1 MGAIEEFSSEA
12 IAIER
17 RNGVGTLWL
26 NRPEKR
32 NAMNEALWTGLTAGL
47 EALESD
53 GETRAIVLAG
63 HGHSFCVGLDLAL
76 LGGGKNSGDAS
87 GGDAKEGGFSGAL
100 SGATANLRQL
110 ANTKSIQA
118 SITRIAK
125 TSVPVIAAIHGW
137 CIGGGLD
144 IATAC
149 DIRIAS
155 KDALFGIRETKI
167 GIVADVGTLQRLPK
181 IVTAGHVAELAYTGK
196 DIDAARAEKIGL
208 VNEVHADAK
217 ATYQAAFDM
226 ALEIAANAP
235 LAVRGTKF
243 VLEQGEDLTTDQS
256 LLLNGIWTMITTL
269 NSQDLGEAMNAF
281 MEKRSPEFKGR

>member
-1 MGAIEEFSSEA
+1 MGAIEEFESEA
-12 IAIER
+12 ISIER
-17 RNGVGTLWL
+17 KGNVGTLWL
-26 NRPEKR
+26 DRPDKR
-32 NAMNEALWTGLTAGL
+32 NAMNPALWNGLVAGL
-47 EALESD
+47 QALESD

-63 HGHSFCVGLDLAL
+63 RGHSFCVGLDLAM
-76 LGGGKNSGDAS
+76 LGGGGAS
-87 GGDAKEGGFSGAL
+87 SEGGESFAGKQ

-110 ANTKSIQA
+110 ELTKSIQNA
-118 SITRIAK
+118 ITAIAK
-125 TSVPVIAAIHGW
+125 TSVPVIAAVHGW

-144 IATAC
+144 IITAC

-208 VNEVHADAK
+208 VNDVHEDFE
-217 ATYQAAFDM
+217 ATYEAAFTM
-226 ALEIAANAP
+226 AMEIAANAP

-243 VLEQGEDLTTDQS
+243 VLEQGEEMTTEQS
-256 LLLNGIWTMITTL
+256 LMLNGIWTMITTL
-269 NSQDLGEAMNAF
+269 NSNDLQEAMKAF
-281 MEKRSPEFKGR
+281 MEKRAPDFEGN

>member
-1 MGAIEEFSSEA
+1 MGAIENFSCKA

-26 NRPEKR
+26 DRPEKR
-32 NAMNEALWTGLTAGL
+32 NAIDEALWTGLAAGL

-63 HGHSFCVGLDLAL
+63 RGHSFCVGLDLAL
-76 LGGGKNSGDAS
+76 LGGAGGEASNSS
-87 GGDAKEGGFSGAL
+87 SAKEEGLSGSL

-155 KDALFGIRETKI
+155 TDALFGIRETKI
-167 GIVADVGTLQRLPK
+167 GIVADIGTLQRLPK
-181 IVTAGHVAELAYTGK
+181 VITAGHVAELAYTGK

-208 VNEVHADAK
+208 VNDVHADAE
-217 ATYQAAFDM
+217 ATYQAAFEI

-243 VLEQGEDLTTDQS
+243 VLENGEDLTTEQS

-269 NSQDLGEAMNAF
+269 NSQDLGEAMKAF
-281 MEKRSPEFKGR
+281 TEKRPPEFKGR